1 MSQQFLHHFEF
12 CPDTAQESRKSVP
25 KRMPSESFLNSGLR
39 GGGTNI
45 SPQDRLAPDRFPAT
59 VLSAC
64 KNPMVRFV
72 VTADLPPFTERL
84 QDDRMNWHRL
94 LRRFGLTRA
103 DDTRRWSAS
112 RSSCF
117 GQSRYRPTSDQT
129 ARSDVNQWKQ
139 QGAPT
144 HAHAGPDH

>member
-12 CPDTAQESRKSVP
+12 CPDTAQESRKGVP

-103 DDTRRWSAS
+103 DDTTDDGAHHVHRVLGKVDIA
-112 RSSCF
+112 
-117 GQSRYRPTSDQT
+117 PLQT
-129 ARSDVNQWKQ
+129 KQ
-139 QGAPT
+139 LALT
-144 HAHAGPDH
+144 